1 MPYRALVLGIV
12 VFWCWTTAR
21 LVRTELLPTGRETT
35 PVPITYLW
43 KLVFLHEEPSD
54 LVLYNQ
60 QQRLGNLHIE
70 PHRRVVNGDP
80 GHHADHLITAVG
92 GFSVELPWA
101 AKQNVVLHAL
111 LQLDEHEQMRR
122 LEVSAVFHEPKQRN
136 AGTTV
141 MLDGSS
147 GTGLWHYSIRQGDTL
162 IKEQAGT
169 VASLLDTPELRSL
182 GFDPAN
188 FTRIEQEQ
196 LAKAS
201 LSAHRG
207 ILSMHGDEIDTY
219 VVSLKDGSGLEATL
233 HLNQLG
239 QILAVKTPA
248 GIELLDGALTP

>member
-1 MPYRALVLGIV
+1 MYYRALVLGII

-21 LVRTELLPTGRETT
+21 LVRTELLPTGVEAT
-35 PVPITYLW
+35 PVPIAYLW

-70 PHRRVVNGDP
+70 PHR
-80 GHHADHLITAVG
+80 HALNVDGSSSSNHAITAIG

-101 AKQNVVLHAL
+101 ARQNIVLHAL
-111 LQLDEHEQMRR
+111 LKLDEHEQMQR
-122 LEVSAVFHEPKQRN
+122 LEISAVFHEPKQRN

-141 MLDGSS
+141 TLDGSS
-147 GTGLWHYSIRQGDTL
+147 STGLWHYAVRQGDTL
-162 IKEQAGT
+162 IKEQTGT
-169 VASLLDTPELRSL
+169 VATLLDTPELRSL
-182 GFDPAN
+182 GFDPAT
-188 FTRIEQEQ
+188 FARIQQQQ

-201 LSAHRG
+201 VSVHRG
-207 ILSMHGDEIDTY
+207 TLSMHGDDLDTY
-219 VVSLKDGSGLEATL
+219 VVSFKDGNGLEATM

-239 QILAVKTPA
+239 QILAVKTFA